1 MHFTMVRFF
10 LLQHH
15 ATVSRVILL
24 LLWYHN
30 KIWLVTYEFSRII
43 WTSCGYKIVNV
54 LKVISWNFL
63 LLSPEHNLNFYIK
76 CCTNRS
82 MVWELKFL
90 SDIWKLMDSPSMPQD
105 SVTPAIFPIIQ
116 IWKNIIWIPNDDTY
130 VLLVPKSS

>member
-1 MHFTMVRFF
+1 MHFTVVRFF

-15 ATVSRVILL
+15 ASVSRVILV

-43 WTSCGYKIVNV
+43 WTSCGYKIIINV
-54 LKVISWNFL
+54 LKVISWSFL

-76 CCTNRS
+76 CWTNRS

-90 SDIWKLMDSPSMPQD
+90 ADVWKLMDSPSMPQD
-105 SVTPAIFPIIQ
+105 SVAPATFSIVQ
-116 IWKNIIWIPNDDTY
+116 IWKKESECMIRIPNDDTHY
-130 VLLVPKSS
+130 V